1 MNLSEKIQQE
11 KKAHFIK
18 EFKSRYPEVYS
29 WFNSYEFS
37 SLFKN
42 RQEVDLQ
49 MQYNKYGNIETV
61 PALPFTDSSG
71 KVPLGDIQTYLKEEG
86 FDVDINIHHSFC
98 KYITVKLKGE

>member
-11 KKAHFIK
+11 KKVHFIK

-49 MQYNKYGNIETV
+49 MHYNSYGTIEII

-71 KVPLGDIQTYLKEEG
+71 VVPVGVIEKYLGVEG
-86 FDVDINIHHSFC
+86 FDVDTKKEFNRCWFL
-98 KYITVKLKGE
+98 TVKLRGE

>member
-42 RQEVDLQ
+42 RQEVYLQ
-49 MQYNKYGNIETV
+49 SQCNRYGTRETT
-61 PALPFTDSSG
+61 PALPFTDSNG
-71 KVPLGDIQTYLKEEG
+71 VVPLRDIDDYLQTEG
-86 FDVDINIHHSFC
+86 FDVGIKEGEGMCWLLTI
-98 KYITVKLKGE
+98 KLKGE